1 LFDEYHQLDCEDVI
15 GDGLKTR
22 FKYTTV
28 QKDDFGLTNDEILLL
43 DDKKLNQV
51 VSLKKYRPYR
61 EQQQFTSEQERDRVE
76 KIQLYKTLQRKKDL
90 RKEVNE

>member
-1 LFDEYHQLDCEDVI
+1 VI

-61 EQQQFTSEQERDRVE
+61 EQ
-76 KIQLYKTLQRKKDL
+76 
-90 RKEVNE
+90 